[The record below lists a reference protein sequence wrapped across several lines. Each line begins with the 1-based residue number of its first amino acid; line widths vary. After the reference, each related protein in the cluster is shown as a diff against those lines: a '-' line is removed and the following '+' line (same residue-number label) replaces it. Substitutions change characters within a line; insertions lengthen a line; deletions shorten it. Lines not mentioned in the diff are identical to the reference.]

1 MSWNPFR
8 RHRPTGRH
16 ARPVYPTVPGAA
28 ATLVAVAAAAA
39 GSTAPPAQA
48 DAEPVAAPLE
58 APVAPVALASPPSPE
73 LVVSP
78 ARAGAV
84 SLGFADGQAVELAA
98 DDPRAESLRAAAA
111 ALLDHGAR

>member
-16 ARPVYPTVPGAA
+16 TRPVYPTVPGAA

-39 GSTAPPAQA
+39 GSSAPAAQG
-48 DAEPVAAPLE
+48 DTRPLAAPLE
-58 APVAPVALASPPSPE
+58 APVVPASPPSPE
-73 LVVSP
+73 LAATP

-111 ALLDHGAR
+111 ALLDHGAH